1 MTVENNPKVKSIKIE
16 VSFEN
21 SKIEEQILADEQIYD
36 VGVNQNKV
44 NGINFPRTQD
54 INLPANC
61 RNYLRTLKV
70 NVFSDI
76 NIKLTSYS
84 GPDGAGNEV
93 ATK

>member
-1 MTVENNPKVKSIKIE
+1 M
-16 VSFEN
+16 
-21 SKIEEQILADEQIYD
+21 
-36 VGVNQNKV
+36 